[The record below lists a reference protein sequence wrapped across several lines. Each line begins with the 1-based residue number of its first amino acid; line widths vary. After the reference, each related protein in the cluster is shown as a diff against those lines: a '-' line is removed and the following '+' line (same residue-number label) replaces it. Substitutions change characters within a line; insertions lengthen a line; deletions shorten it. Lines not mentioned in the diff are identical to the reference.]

1 VGGGFGNAL
10 PCGDVPVRLPG
21 VTMMLTAGAPRV
33 PMRRGGMRRQGL
45 VWALL
50 LGASAAARA
59 QVRVER
65 AWRVAGPFAA
75 GKAERAVDVVG
86 AEQWAGG
93 GGPPALAG
101 TLPSEF
107 VRGGRVG
114 WQSVQAAESGVVDLQ
129 ALAGNQAAFAW
140 GLGQLSVGTRG
151 CVSLRVSGAVV
162 RAWVGNGTNIPLHRA
177 GRQTTLEAG
186 WHAITVKAGSGGGGG
201 LMFAVYAAPCPT
213 AKAELR
219 MLRMLPGDWEVG
231 AGKWEE
237 GPPAY
242 DLPDLV
248 DNRLFSEIINAR
260 VKNSGGTFLKGVR
273 LHVQP
278 SSILA
283 ASSSPHLVS
292 LAPGQRIT
300 LYAPL
305 RTHSHNV
312 SQPLADEVCPLGVTL
327 AVTAESAA
335 WPDQAEAPQ
344 APGKAS
350 LVQATMTF
358 RLRCRKIDESF
369 LFTFVDADGSP
380 QSAGARQVLHQHSR
394 REARAAPAF

>member
-1 VGGGFGNAL
+1 
-10 PCGDVPVRLPG
+10 
-21 VTMMLTAGAPRV
+21 M
-33 PMRRGGMRRQGL
+33 
-45 VWALL
+45 ALL
-50 LGASAAARA
+50 LASSAASAQ

-75 GKAERAVDVVG
+75 GKAEHAVDVVG
-86 AEQWAGG
+86 AEQWAVG
-93 GGPPALAG
+93 GGPPAALLAG

-107 VRGGRVG
+107 ARGGRVG
-114 WQSVQAAESGVVDLQ
+114 WQSVQAAESGAVDLQ
-129 ALAGNQAAFAW
+129 ALAGTQAAFAW
-140 GLGQLSVGTRG
+140 ARGTLFLGTRG

-162 RAWVGNGTNIPLHRA
+162 RAWVGNGSIPLHRA

-186 WHAITVKAGSGGGGG
+186 SHTITVKAGSGGGSG
-201 LMFAVYAAPCPT
+201 LIFAVFATPCPA

-248 DNRLFSEIINAR
+248 DKRLFSEIINAR

-273 LHVQP
+273 LHVRP

-283 ASSSPHLVS
+283 ASSSPHIVS
-292 LAPGQRIT
+292 LAPGQRVT
-300 LYAPL
+300 LHAPL

-312 SQPLADEVCPLGVTL
+312 SQPLADEACPLGVTL
-327 AVTAESAA
+327 DVTAESASS
-335 WPDQAEAPQ
+335 PVQAEAPQ
-344 APGKAS
+344 SPNEAS
-350 LVQATMTF
+350 LVQASMSF
-358 RLRCRKIDESF
+358 RLRCRKIGESF
-369 LFTFVDADGSP
+369 LFTFLDADGSP
-380 QSAGARQVLHQHSR
+380 QSAGARRVQL
-394 REARAAPAF
+394 